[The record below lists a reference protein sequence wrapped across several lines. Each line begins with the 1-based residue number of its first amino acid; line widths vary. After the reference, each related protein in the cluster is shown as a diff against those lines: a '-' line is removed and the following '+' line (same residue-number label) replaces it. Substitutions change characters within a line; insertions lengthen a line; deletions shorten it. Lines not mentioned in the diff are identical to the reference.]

1 MRTLAI
7 GGVLFAARIS
17 IAAALLGG
25 TAPLAAEPADHLQL
39 GYLASFGNGSLEP
52 SIDRF
57 GIGPLKMGDTRIAHT
72 NPAWTPQNGTIKLGI
87 TRPAALVGGGP
98 VSAGLFATPVSF
110 DAGSVVGLR
119 ATFIAP
125 TGPHGIGTQWAAA
138 VGARTGGSGDFFA
151 ETRVVAALTV
161 RADGARL
168 NVVGS
173 SVPPNLPNVPQ
184 DIYDAIFDPIDPQPF
199 TLELVVDRI
208 TGVGQASLKV
218 GEFVVSHSFQ
228 FAAFKA
234 DSGPRIT
241 AVGPSI
247 TIANAPGQS
256 ASVRVRD
263 FESLLPRAEAPNPA
277 AAGCPPGW
285 AVFNCRAV
293 PN

>member
-1 MRTLAI
+1 MRRIAI
-7 GGVLFAARIS
+7 RGVLFATRIS

-25 TAPLAAEPADHLQL
+25 TVPLAAEPAAHLQL

-52 SIDRF
+52 SVDRS
-57 GIGPLKMGDTRIAHT
+57 GIGPLKRGDTQIAHT
-72 NPAWTPQNGTIKLGI
+72 NPAWTPQNGTIKLSI

-98 VSAGLFATPVSF
+98 VSTGLFATPVSF
-110 DAGSVVGLR
+110 DVGSVVGLR

-125 TGPHGIGTQWAAA
+125 TGPHSIGSGWGVT

-151 ETRVVAALTV
+151 ETRVAATLNV

-234 DSGPRIT
+234 DSGPLIT
-241 AVGPSI
+241 ALGPSI
-247 TIANAPGQS
+247 AIASGPGQS

-263 FESLLPRAEAPNPA
+263 FEILLPRAEAPNPA
-277 AAGCPPGW
+277 AAECPPGW
-285 AVFNCRAV
+285 AEFNCRAV
-293 PN
+293 PK